1 MEIKKGVAVSPGI
14 AIAKALIIDSEDY
27 RIPRRSIEPSQRMI
41 EVQRARNAF
50 KGAIE
55 DLTRLQEAQD
65 QIEQGKIKDIFAV
78 HLRFLHDRSL
88 RKKITDLVHSESMTA
103 EYAVSS
109 TLREIASHFT
119 KVKDPYISER
129 AADIY
134 DIERRLLRQ
143 LLGKKRE
150 DVGHLTEQVAVVARE
165 LSPTQTAGFNKEF
178 VKGMATDAG
187 GRTSHTAIVARSLA
201 IPAVVALEDL
211 TESIHGGDTV
221 IIDGNRGIVI
231 VNPDDG
237 TVRQYE
243 EYSQEFAELEHKL
256 DAIRE
261 KPAVTRDGVKITLLG
276 NIEFP
281 DETELVLQKGGEGIG
296 LYRTEFLY
304 LNTQTEP
311 TEEEHYKAYAETISV
326 FKHRPVI
333 IRTVDL
339 GADKYTQSRRFVP
352 EPNPFLGLR
361 SIRFC
366 LQNLMMFKTQLHAI
380 LRASVLGD
388 VQIMFPLITNLQEL
402 MQTKM
407 ILRDV
412 MEDLDEESI
421 AYNRDIHI
429 GIMIETPSAALTAF
443 TFARDVDFFSI
454 GTNDLTQYT
463 LAVDRGNELV
473 STLYSP
479 ADPAVLRLMRTVIQD
494 AHKAQKDLSICGE
507 MASEPEYIMLLL
519 GMGVRTL
526 SLAPPMIPE
535 IKQIIRSVTI
545 EDCNKLA
552 RNVIGMNSERQISNY
567 LRELGTT
574 DIQLSPRCRKKNPAG
589 GLLTCLTLP
598 QEPQSALYVAKYHKS
613 LFADNLCKNMPQKWP
628 SIPQ

>member
-1 MEIKKGVAVSPGI
+1 MEVKKGVAVSPGI

-27 RIPRRSIEPSQRMI
+27 RIPRRLIKASQQTT
-41 EVQRARNAF
+41 ETQRVKNAF
-50 KGAIE
+50 EDAIRE
-55 DLTRLQEAQD
+55 LTQLEEAQD
-65 QIEQGKIKDIFAV
+65 QIEEGEIRDIFAV
-78 HLRFLHDRSL
+78 HSRYLHDGSL
-88 RKKITDLVHSESMTA
+88 RKKITDLVHSESVTA
-103 EYAVSS
+103 EYAVSA

-119 KVKDPYISER
+119 KAKDAYMRER

-143 LLGKKRE
+143 LLGGKRE
-150 DVGHLTEQVAVVARE
+150 DVEHLTEEVAVVARE
-165 LSPTQTAGFNKEF
+165 LSPTQTAGFNKTF
-178 VKGMATDAG
+178 VRALATDAG
-187 GRTSHTAIVARSLA
+187 GRTSHTAIVARSLG

-211 TESIHGGDTV
+211 TESISGADTV

-231 VNPDDG
+231 VNPDDE
-237 TVRQYE
+237 TIRQYE
-243 EYSQEFAELEHKL
+243 EYSHEFEELEHKL

-261 KPAVTRDGVKITLLG
+261 KPAVTRDGVRITLLG

-281 DETELVLQKGGEGIG
+281 EEAEMVLQKGGEGIG

-304 LNTQTEP
+304 LNTKSEP
-311 TEEEHYKAYAETISV
+311 TEDDHYQAYAETIRV

-339 GADKYTQSRRFVP
+339 GADKYTQRKRFVP

-366 LQNLMMFKTQLHAI
+366 LQNLTMFKAQLRAI

-388 VQIMFPLITNLQEL
+388 VRIMFPLITNLQEL
-402 MQTKM
+402 MQAKM

-421 AYNRDIHI
+421 AYNKNVQV
-429 GIMIETPSAALTAF
+429 GIMIETPSAALIAF
-443 TFARDVDFFSI
+443 TLARDVDFFSI

-473 STLYSP
+473 STLYSS
-479 ADPAVLRLMRTVIQD
+479 ADPAVLRLIRTVIQD
-494 AHKAQKDLSICGE
+494 AHKVQTDLHVCGE

-519 GMGVRTL
+519 GMGVRTI

-545 EDCNKLA
+545 EDANNLA
-552 RNVIGMNSERQISNY
+552 RTVLAMNSERQISNF
-567 LRELGTT
+567 LR
-574 DIQLSPRCRKKNPAG
+574 DAARKI
-589 GLLTCLTLP
+589 LP
-598 QEPQSALYVAKYHKS
+598 EA
-613 LFADNLCKNMPQKWP
+613 F
-628 SIPQ
+628 